1 MRKMFVLFVFIFSFF
16 TNLVFS
22 QSSVEQNVASVAFI
36 QGTTAFKSGEWMS
49 AVFMLR
55 RAVSY
60 PDNFN
65 DDTWYMLI
73 TAEMYAGE
81 YKSAYQDCESFL
93 ANFPESTYVSY
104 IVYHK
109 GRTLFCLGE
118 YERSV
123 LVLSDFCHF
132 YPDNEMYASALF

>member
-65 DDTWYMLI
+65 DEDDEINSM
-73 TAEMYAGE
+73 
-81 YKSAYQDCESFL
+81 
-93 ANFPESTYVSY
+93 
-104 IVYHK
+104 
-109 GRTLFCLGE
+109 
-118 YERSV
+118 
-123 LVLSDFCHF
+123 F
-132 YPDNEMYASALF
+132 YSK